1 MSSLSLSSKG
11 LILIDA
17 GWFVIL
23 NLMEKLIPNFKEAK
37 TKFDHLEQFKV
48 RSNELIR
55 EIDGLID
62 VNRSPNQAIEL
73 QREVDLL
80 EKLIDHDF

>member
-80 EKLIDHDF
+80 EN

>member
-1 MSSLSLSSKG
+1 
-11 LILIDA
+11 
-17 GWFVIL
+17 
-23 NLMEKLIPNFKEAK
+23 MEKLIPNFKEAK

-80 EKLIDHDF
+80 EN